1 MSSPTV
7 AASLRVY
14 DQTSHGDVEPDAD
27 GTYHLRCWH
36 SYRLHCGEDPRL
48 PSSAGSCFQP
58 SDGSEWIAEAN
69 FGDFIGTLP
78 LLGHVDHRFHGLLY
92 SDPGSRPGSAA
103 AARSFQETLGERRRL
118 P

>member
-1 MSSPTV
+1 MTPPV
-7 AASLRVY
+7 APSMRAY
-14 DQTSHGDVEPDAD
+14 DQTNRRDVEPDTD

-48 PSSAGSCFQP
+48 PDSAGSCFQP

-78 LLGHVDHRFHGLLY
+78 LLGHVDHRFRGLLY
-92 SDPGSRPGSAA
+92 SEPGSRPGSAA
-103 AARSFQETLGERRRL
+103 AAGPFQEAPGERRRR